1 MNKTGRLLVS
11 HEAPLTSGFGAE
23 ITAAIAHRCAPP
35 CPARRPLHPT
45 SHSCARDHKSRH
57 LPHVVGGTQAIA
69 GGRRCFAR
77 LESPPVRVCGYD
89 TPFPL
94 VYEPIYL
101 PSAGKVAA
109 AIRTAVTY

>member
-1 MNKTGRLLVS
+1 MTHPSFAACLPIHATNHCCALTIGRVWQRLG
-11 HEAPLTSGFGAE
+11 PFG
-23 ITAAIAHRCAPP
+23 R
-35 CPARRPLHPT
+35 
-45 SHSCARDHKSRH
+45 
-57 LPHVVGGTQAIA
+57 TQTIA
-69 GGRRCFAR
+69 GGCRCFAR

-109 AIRTAVTY
+109 AIRKAVKY